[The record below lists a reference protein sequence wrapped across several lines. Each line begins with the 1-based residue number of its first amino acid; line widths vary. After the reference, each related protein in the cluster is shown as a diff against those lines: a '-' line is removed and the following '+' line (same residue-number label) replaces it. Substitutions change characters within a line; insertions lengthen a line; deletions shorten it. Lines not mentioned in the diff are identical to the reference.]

1 MKFKINRDHFSAG
14 LQLVS
19 SVVGSRKTM
28 PILQNVL
35 IEAKEDSV
43 SLSTTNLDLGMK
55 CSIVA
60 TIEEV
65 GSVTLPVKELGRII
79 RELAD
84 MEVNVT
90 STGTPKATISTRGS
104 IFNIIGMDSKEFPPL
119 PELENSKNFTL
130 AKDELTSMLKSVSYA
145 QSVNEERYMLKG
157 VFFQI
162 NETDIS
168 LVATDGRR
176 LAVTSKQ
183 EKRKAENKGE
193 FILPSLTVAELERLP
208 GVAKN
213 IELNFT
219 DRQVSL
225 KMDVS
230 QGNKETNG
238 FHDSIYLVSKVVE
251 GKYPNFNQVI
261 PKDDFNQAIIER
273 ELMLECVNRAA
284 LVSDEKVTLRV
295 KPNEMEI
302 FGQSTLGDAS
312 ESMSIEYSGP
322 DSVVS
327 FNPKFLLDPLK
338 SIASDKVIFEF
349 RDDMSPGVFKV
360 KPDNSEGNDFL
371 CVVMPIRTD

>member
-60 TIEEV
+60 TTEEV

-130 AKDELTSMLKSVSYA
+130 AKDELTTMLKSVSYA

-183 EKRKAENKGE
+183 GK
-193 FILPSLTVAELERLP
+193 
-208 GVAKN
+208 
-213 IELNFT
+213 
-219 DRQVSL
+219 L
-225 KMDVS
+225 K
-230 QGNKETNG
+230 
-238 FHDSIYLVSKVVE
+238 IKV
-251 GKYPNFNQVI
+251 NLFC
-261 PKDDFNQAIIER
+261 
-273 ELMLECVNRAA
+273 LH
-284 LVSDEKVTLRV
+284 
-295 KPNEMEI
+295 
-302 FGQSTLGDAS
+302 
-312 ESMSIEYSGP
+312 
-322 DSVVS
+322 
-327 FNPKFLLDPLK
+327 
-338 SIASDKVIFEF
+338 
-349 RDDMSPGVFKV
+349 
-360 KPDNSEGNDFL
+360 
-371 CVVMPIRTD
+371 

>member
-1 MKFKINRDHFSAG
+1 MNFKINRDHFSSG

-35 IEAKEDSV
+35 IEAKEGCV
-43 SLSTTNLDLGMK
+43 SLSTTNLDLGIK
-55 CSIVA
+55 CSVSA
-60 TIEEV
+60 NVEEV
-65 GSVTLPVKELGRII
+65 GSVTLPVKELLRIV

-84 MEVNVT
+84 MEVNVS
-90 STGTPKATISTRGS
+90 STGSPRATVSTRGS
-104 IFNIIGMDSKEFPPL
+104 IFNLVGMESKEFPPL
-119 PELENSKNFTL
+119 PELENSKSFVL
-130 AKDELTSMLKSVSYA
+130 EREELTSMLKSVSYA

-157 VFFQI
+157 VFFQKDT
-162 NETDIS
+162 ERIS

-176 LAVTSKQ
+176 LAVTSKE
-183 EKRKAENKGE
+183 EKSSPENNGE

-208 GVAKN
+208 GVAQR

-219 DRQVSL
+219 DRQVSIKL
-225 KMDVS
+225 NVEDKKDA
-230 QGNKETNG
+230 TIG
-238 FHDSIYLVSKVVE
+238 FVESIYLVSKVVE
-251 GKYPNFNQVI
+251 GKYPNFKQVI
-261 PKDDFNQAIIER
+261 PKDDFNKATVER

-284 LVSDEKVTLRV
+284 LVSDEKVTLRI
-295 KPNEMEI
+295 KTNEMEI
-302 FGQSTLGDAS
+302 YGQSTLGDAS
-312 ESMSIEYSGP
+312 ESMNIEYEGE

-338 SIASDKVIFEF
+338 SINQDNINFEF

-360 KPDNSEGNDFL
+360 NAENKNKNDFL